1 LFNRGLSTLYGANVS
16 ISVKVR
22 NAKVKSIKVGLSSET
37 EKEGEK

>member
-1 LFNRGLSTLYGANVS
+1 M
-16 ISVKVR
+16 SVKVR